1 MKSNLAWFGYKIYEE
16 RIWPQDKLQQLI
28 AIFIKIEVRKIDEG
42 DFNVLLSIE
51 IKMVEKSCNKCQ
63 QEMTIKGVQAV
74 YCACGSGTRI
84 VTLKGMMSK
93 NLSFEFWHEKLNSTW
108 NWKQESNLYLPL
120 FIKNWF
126 KHLCSAYVHEMQT
139 SLS

>member
-51 IKMVEKSCNKCQ
+51 IKMVKKTAINVSKRWQSMEYKQFIMLAVVAHALLHWKVWCQ
-63 QEMTIKGVQAV
+63 KILV
-74 YCACGSGTRI
+74 
-84 VTLKGMMSK
+84 
-93 NLSFEFWHEKLNSTW
+93 LSFDMKSSTPHETK
-108 NWKQESNLYLPL
+108 KKESNLYLPL

-126 KHLCSAYVHEMQT
+126 KHLCSAYVHERQT